1 MSSLSSYTDY
11 VWRWT
16 EQKNAT
22 VLDYVLGQYVDI
34 VVFGG
39 GGGDYYVGQVL
50 NQTGGIRSYPYS
62 TSS

>member
-22 VLDYVLGQYVDI
+22 VLDYVLRQYVRTA
-34 VVFGG
+34 VFLG
-39 GGGDYYVGQVL
+39 GGGDFYVGQVL
-50 NQTGGIRSYPYS
+50 NKTGGIRSYPYS

>member
-1 MSSLSSYTDY
+1 MSSLSYYADY
-11 VWRWT
+11 VWRRT

-22 VLDYVLGQYVDI
+22 VLDYVPGQYVGI

>member
-1 MSSLSSYTDY
+1 M
-11 VWRWT
+11 
-16 EQKNAT
+16 
-22 VLDYVLGQYVDI
+22 LDYVLGQYVGI

-50 NQTGGIRSYPYS
+50 NKTGGIRSYPYS